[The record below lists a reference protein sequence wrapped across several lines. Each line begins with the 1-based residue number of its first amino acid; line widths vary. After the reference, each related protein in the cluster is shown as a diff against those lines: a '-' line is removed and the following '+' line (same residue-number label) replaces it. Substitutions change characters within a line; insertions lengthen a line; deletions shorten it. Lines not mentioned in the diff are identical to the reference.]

1 MLRQPSVI
9 TLNATAMR
17 NRMSRIKPILY
28 TSILTLTLS
37 GCESIPFFDNTPDYK
52 TAGRSR
58 PLEVPPDLT
67 SFSASDAYAV
77 PGGATTY
84 SSYTQGQQGSI
95 LEQERILP
103 SPENV
108 RMERAGSQRWLV
120 VDAPPEKVWPIIREF
135 WNDLGFAVRV
145 ENPETGVMETEWVDP
160 SSITKDDK
168 GNYLDKF
175 QGWLDRL
182 NALQTRQKFRTR
194 IDRGE
199 NNTTEIYLSHR
210 SITDG
215 QDDGKE
221 RVRTAAGTYELG
233 YRLQGKRT
241 KEEEARANAEDIDA
255 ELLRRLM
262 VRLGVTE
269 QQSRTIVATVN
280 TEARATVDRG
290 ADGQL
295 NLKVNDQFDRAWRRV
310 GLALDRIGFV
320 VEDRDRSRGLYYV
333 RYADLA
339 ATEDNS
345 EKKKGFLESLKFWGS
360 DDDQQSNGNE
370 IIAEPEDTN
379 ESGSEGSIGDY
390 LRFWEA
396 PENEAQRERIYRIK
410 VDNSE
415 NGGSDVVVVRQNGT
429 RDTSSTANRIITLL
443 YEQLR

>member
-1 MLRQPSVI
+1 M
-9 TLNATAMR
+9 
-17 NRMSRIKPILY
+17 NRIDLK
-28 TSILTLTLS
+28 SILLTSLLALS
-37 GCESIPFFDNTPDYK
+37 LSACDSIPFFDNTPDYK

-67 SFSASDAYAV
+67 SISASDAYAV
-77 PGGATTY
+77 PGGTTTY
-84 SSYTQGQQGSI
+84 SSYTQGQGSV

-103 SPENV
+103 NPENV

-120 VDAPPEKVWPIIREF
+120 VDAAPEKVWPVIREF

-160 SSITKDDK
+160 SSIIKDDK

-175 QGWLDRL
+175 QGWLDKL
-182 NALQTRQKFRTR
+182 NTLQTRQKFRTR

-199 NNTTEIYLSHR
+199 NNATEIYLSHR
-210 SITDG
+210 SVADAA
-215 QDDGKE
+215 DDGKE

-241 KEEEARANAEDIDA
+241 QAEEERANAEDIDA

-269 QQSRTIVATVN
+269 QQSRTVVAAVN
-280 TEARATVDRG
+280 TEVRATIERG

-310 GLALDRIGFV
+310 GLALDRVGFV
-320 VEDRDRSRGLYYV
+320 VEDRDRSRGLYFV
-333 RYADLA
+333 RYADLG
-339 ATEDNS
+339 ATEESSGN
-345 EKKKGFLESLKFWGS
+345 KKGLLESLKFWGS
-360 DDDQQSNGNE
+360 DDKD
-370 IIAEPEDTN
+370 AEDTKP
-379 ESGSEGSIGDY
+379 EPTPEAKEAAAAAEEKGVPLGEY
-390 LRFWEA
+390 MKFWEA
-396 PENEAQRERIYRIK
+396 PQDEAQRENIYRIK
-410 VDNSE
+410 VDNNE
-415 NGGSDVVVVRQNGT
+415 AGGSDVVVVRQNGS
-429 RDTSSTANRIITLL
+429 RDTSSTANRITTLL